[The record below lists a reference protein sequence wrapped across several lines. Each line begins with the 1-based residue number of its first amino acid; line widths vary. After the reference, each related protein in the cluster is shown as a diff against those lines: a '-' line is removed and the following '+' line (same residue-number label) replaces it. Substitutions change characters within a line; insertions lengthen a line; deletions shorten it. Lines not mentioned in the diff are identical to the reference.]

1 MPPGREAVHPADAAG
16 PREGIA
22 VRHER
27 APHPDR
33 LPWFASGRLDL
44 ADAAEIERHV
54 TGCESCRAEVSALRS
69 MYRSL
74 REAAASTHISPV
86 RLVAFQARD
95 PHVSRDERR
104 IIEEHVRRCPACT
117 ADLAAVARSRPT
129 PRGRRGLRVL
139 EAAAAVLIVVTLGW
153 QVAVRIG
160 ESPTPPG
167 PTRVTFS
174 PALRGPIADPRLVG
188 AGPWELEIWL
198 PLRAHARAYRA
209 RVERSDGESRSVLD
223 RIVTVAPKEGSV
235 VVRVPGGLLPGS
247 YLLTMSSLDGAGSE
261 SIVHGF
267 DVEGPR

>member
-1 MPPGREAVHPADAAG
+1 
-16 PREGIA
+16 

-33 LPWFASGRLDL
+33 LPWFASGRLDV

-54 TGCESCRAEVSALRS
+54 NGCESCRAEVSTLRS

-74 REAAASTHISPV
+74 RGAAASAHVSPV

-95 PHVSRDERR
+95 PQVSRDERR
-104 IIEEHVRRCPACT
+104 LIEEHVRRCPACS
-117 ADLAAVARSRPT
+117 ADLAAVARSRAT

-139 EAAAAVLIVVTLGW
+139 EAAAAMLIVVTLGW

-160 ESPTPPG
+160 ESPISPG

-174 PALRGPIADPRLVG
+174 PALRGPTANPRLVG

-198 PLRAHARAYRA
+198 PLRAQARAYRA
-209 RVERSDGESRSVLD
+209 RVERGDGDSTSVVD
-223 RIVTVAPKEGSV
+223 RVVTVAPKEGSV
-235 VVRVPGGLLPGS
+235 VLRVPGGLLAGR
-247 YLLTMSSLDGAGSE
+247 YLLTLSPLDGAGSE